1 MASPRRRRWSVK
13 SGVVLEII
21 LLEWGDTSH
30 LIVYDSIVLISD
42 SWERSQFDHFVIHS
56 APSVQ
61 RSSTRFTVWS
71 RSLCWNLGMHINQGW
86 LILSTV
92 LNQLLQSSGPLC
104 ACWHSGLVSSATEKF
119 SFSSG
124 AHDLVCAP
132 RFCLW
137 HKCFLL
143 FKIYDESTS
152 CVFVTT
158 DSQDSSPTPSVTFS
172 LGYCKQLRS
181 QHQSLGA
188 WHWQVCIDNMNAVV
202 VRIFSAGATFESPQP
217 SQMRLWCWK
226 SRRSFPDS

>member
-1 MASPRRRRWSVK
+1 MFS
-13 SGVVLEII
+13 
-21 LLEWGDTSH
+21 
-30 LIVYDSIVLISD
+30 
-42 SWERSQFDHFVIHS
+42 
-56 APSVQ
+56 
-61 RSSTRFTVWS
+61 SSTRFTVWS

-86 LILSTV
+86 LILV
-92 LNQLLQSSGPLC
+92 NCLDQLLQSSGPLC

-124 AHDLVCAP
+124 AHNLICAP

-188 WHWQVCIDNMNAVV
+188 RHRQVCIDNLNVVVVLMSFCGRDLWVTVAFLYEAVV
-202 VRIFSAGATFESPQP
+202 LKESQII
-217 SQMRLWCWK
+217 SWLVN
-226 SRRSFPDS
+226 SFPFMER